1 MRSQPITK
9 KKNVTTKVP
18 ESITNSGP
26 IRIIR
31 YSPPTI
37 TDIYNAIYKT
47 IINTGTD
54 STNTLNNLTYAEVTN
69 QPNVNTTNDKFFVF
83 ILNNI
88 YVSGHTSFGFTTIKY
103 QVAFSDYPIFAD
115 NTTDPYTN
123 NPRNQYF
130 IKYLDVKNGETYIS
144 ESKHFANYPTLLGYV
159 DPTESTFYYIDPY
172 NSVINGSL
180 NIQPA
185 TSDFK
190 SVPYPPTSWVANN
203 ETDFG
208 VRNNNYPLYY
218 DILTLN
224 KIQLNPTITNSDII
238 IPRLRP
244 YQKICINFD
253 GFDQRSNVG
262 AIPIRP
268 FTINTSNFTLNTSA
282 LQSTLKSGTLNLSSQ
297 TTTQTALKTVTVDK
311 LNTSISTKTSSKYAI
326 NANSIKSNY
335 LTLGNNLATVQGEIV
350 DMAQIANN
358 VTTNI
363 NSSIQNL
370 TTTNNEMAIITNPNP
385 YIGIVFY
392 KNGEICMVYS
402 VPLLNPIFP
411 TNTSNTNNNL
421 DGSTKSNVSFQNNN
435 YVRFINWSTL
445 SSNPTT
451 TISTRQLGGD
461 NITTTVVNSPIIISM
476 TILPPVLLNTDLRLS
491 ANETNSYNNS
501 KIISQYQNVIEA
513 NVAQNIN
520 TTPTDFITTVNFTSY
535 YTRTPVPDNILITN
549 RVYNI
554 NTNTTS
560 PDYPNH
566 AGFFVR
572 VNESTTN
579 YQLWQMSDT
588 YDVIQ
593 RWPLIIT
600 DILSTVKVLDTKWH
614 DPNINKSSYLKI
626 PSYINSNTVSFK
638 EHTYLFSQTVNVQNT
653 PYVIS
658 TFQNQDGTFGFNSF
672 NVSPGISTVNFSNT
686 VGTTVSFP
694 PYFVEVGKNTLNYN
708 IVNETTSVF
717 TSTQDF
723 RAISYQGNVYLLR
736 SINNVVTYTDTSGNT
751 VSTKLNGI
759 LIDTFVPMGGLLKLK
774 IESRYKRSQLKY
786 FFLPD
791 PTSTDPTSSQDNID
805 TSDVNGNI
813 FYVPTIYVSFDN
825 NNTRN
830 LMMGNGFYAGIVP
843 FGTQYLWTL
852 IVPVQNLS
860 DNSIN
865 IVKRHY
871 YYDSIVT
878 IWTVNDLAQSF
889 GGKFEEII
897 LNNSLYNRGT
907 LITDNDP
914 SIGDL
919 TTGDVFDNNIQN
931 LVINNGTD
939 ITTFQNFLLYVD
951 GVSYNVEEPNF
962 NYSNGTS
969 SSLTSNINILITVLV
984 NVNNLSENS
993 ADPYDRPNYNMMVLL
1008 NGWLDNNGYH
1018 FTDNQF
1024 VDTYTIPNN
1033 EISLFS
1039 FTSKWLDIPL
1049 NSYNINYNLPDDD
1062 WTWNFDA
1069 APQSLDSDGNPTQI
1083 NPITQAPYNSCV
1095 RSLILRT
1102 IDDLQTDVACS
1113 DTYDSVVLSS
1123 INLLNGLNASIF
1135 INKKASRRI
1144 FSGKY
1149 GLASITLA
1157 DQQTHLSQNEP
1168 YESVSQ
1174 SLNIPI
1180 YITSRDYYGILSN
1193 GNIIIQTVLQD
1204 DFGNLFYVRS
1214 TNNSVGFTDNT
1225 FINSGPS
1232 INPTSVS
1239 LILSMQIIVNNGTS
1253 LLETLNLNNNNS
1265 GYGPFDLQLIIKGIN
1280 NKSSTLLIL
1289 CNSTLS
1295 DSVTFYGASWSYS
1308 TIFVTVEPLTIES
1321 QGIDAFTT
1329 YVSDNNAEDHE
1340 EAYHCSYVSPLISI
1354 SNKTNTLINAD
1365 GDFSVEFWYTVPPNR
1380 SITEVPKQYNLF
1392 ALNIPTGASNSVQNL
1407 IQFVN
1412 ISVGDLQLSSGFTL
1426 ELVQL
1431 MINDVIFAGA
1441 ILNDPNEL
1449 WRHLALVYNQPYMI
1463 SCNGAGYM
1471 LKNGSNY
1478 NPLQDLALAV
1488 SFGLSTLGSKQG
1500 LVYKGTGN
1508 GSSSNSTDSYF
1519 LYINETGSP
1528 VFEYLD
1534 GTGVKQQIIS
1544 TLKVTPGSNRYLL
1557 FFSKKTDYGTGSQPN
1572 SNSVYP
1578 SPLDPQSIALSTQ
1591 NTNYNGTVQTGNGGN
1606 TTVSGINSNP
1616 SGGSNPLQD
1625 YTNNLF
1631 APPGSQTYSY
1641 SPTFVLYFIVN
1652 GVVDATTAQIDNSQ
1666 VQTGF
1671 TSQANLQIRSSG
1683 SGNILIGT
1691 GFEGNV
1697 EYPIQQ
1703 GYIKNT
1709 YYFNKSVDYTQVDFN
1724 SISLLKQL
1732 GLTYCFLTQYDING
1746 IVTNIMNSNE
1756 YIQTRNFNKSSLMPL
1771 PQSEVEGTSLYIN
1784 GQQIMLLPTKSVMP
1798 SYNFPIFLLN
1808 PSFLYEISDFYFW
1821 SEARTSFNVAD
1832 DMYGKPDPD
1841 TEPNLQV
1848 YFDGVVLVSDV
1859 PSSETFREYLIYSK
1873 ITDAVGTYLPTDF
1886 INFDP
1891 NVNFPYVTQNVLSD
1905 PVRRGGPLNV
1915 PDFYQTPNLS
1925 VPITSDSPYKITFS
1939 EVNSDSNGNL
1949 SGELKELDIF
1959 IQNNILF
1966 AFMGRKVGDLQLNWV
1981 SQIQGNAQLIGYIEP
1996 APCPMANLSVNNDY
2010 SGATSVSLN
2019 IATSNN
2025 FKYQT
2030 SLDQVN
2036 DNKFSISLGGGSGD
2050 GGGGDTPSGA
2060 NSSGTAGNAPPPAAA
2075 PATSSVTPG
2084 PGAGGQ
2090 LLAAGLATGAGAI
2103 SNLNANSSSN
2113 GLNTALGI
2121 ANILAI
2127 AGLNAGL
2134 QLVVAPI
2141 GAGLNTKSL
2150 GLKLTGKGG
2159 FSTQW
2164 GSGSTFDNQPSMKLD
2179 YTDKYNY
2186 KMTGNLM
2193 LDDIKDDLG
2202 MRMYIPSP
2210 YGQAYVVSETYD
2222 VYEERL
2228 LQTNTLL
2235 GYINLPS
2242 PNIPPDINVI
2252 SFKLNKSYI
2261 RPGCLDG
2268 VLCYKFSR
2276 DQNSNVVGME
2286 PVYDLY
2292 FKNARSGQDASYKR
2306 PLEAYNLKQNILYQ
2320 ASAIPN
2326 QYYQSNNS
2334 QANAA
2339 NSPNLIPAVDF
2350 YNEYVWNCRGATQ
2363 ELNTSPSTSYQYTY
2377 ATQNYNSN
2385 AGTTSL
2391 EAKLS
2396 IFGVTAVDLTLGFD
2410 NSTKVTNKYTYDV
2423 TSQES
2428 FTMSV
2433 SADGVE
2439 MDTQMRVMSATS
2451 SGASSSVI
2459 NRSVN
2464 QFVNAVNADPN
2475 ASALQLYVNP
2485 SDNLVYQNVPTQV
2498 QNSTSYDIIQ
2508 LIGGQNPKLAGQV
2521 PIDIEPYDW
2530 PGKTKTFRWY
2540 SFFLQSKTDNADS
2553 FWNTI
2558 VDPEWL
2564 ADPNNADAVAL
2575 ASAQLQPS
2583 LPWRVMHRVTY
2594 SERFLPPAMTEITS
2608 LPTLEAYL
2616 AIPLTQPVANL
2627 TMYGNPYTTAS
2638 SFASDV
2644 LSILTGVISPFGIG
2658 LYFYAM
2664 NGTVLDY
2671 YILPDIEQ
2679 QFTIYYNSGIPY
2691 LDAAYTLQLI
2701 PYGSA
2706 FISDI
2711 KKIAILSTSNV
2722 AVCGVMLK
2730 DTNGKVFYYVT
2741 LPTTNV
2747 IPHYP
2752 NLFGMINTGSTF
2764 PNISVQ
2770 PNGTYYNITV
2780 INNAEY
2786 GITYNTYVA
2795 NAIFKPITYYNTY
2808 AEYIDVGQTQLL
2820 GQSLIGS
2827 SITGTFYGVAVM
2839 DTNNL
2844 IGYYI
2849 NTDSSKVQS
2858 YPISGTFT
2866 NITDSSIKL
2875 PININVSDFQQ
2886 LLIAILENNGN
2897 TITKNSIYFNFVV
2910 TSGTIVTAFIQ
2921 IQSTSSPGIVIPA
2934 LSTLIIYA
2942 KQTDEYQDLN
2952 QMLSSTPTLQF
2963 PTTIYYGIGI
2973 LDANGNIK
2981 YFTSITKTDIQN
2993 FPLSLGNTAT
3003 NIIDLQTKIE
3013 NSISLQQ
3020 NTVYFQIVSVYNV
3033 TQTYTYSYG
3042 TPVNTSTTIYV
3053 NNTASI
3059 NKYLDLTY
3067 VQSLYNEASIPQ
3079 LTIYGV
3085 AMNQA
3090 GKIYYQ
3096 TDMDSKKIPAYPL
3109 SGLFTETS
3117 VVSLNQLDS
3126 VLRQNLLHSET
3137 NGSKLPAYSC
3147 SYFYIQYDNG
3157 GVPTYYLG
3165 PYGVSITPVPVSATI
3180 QDSMTII
3187 DLYGMIVQ
3195 GTNGDILFSQ
3205 LNNGQKIINNGNINV
3220 IQIGSNGLSVGSNNI
3235 VFNYSKNPLHI
3246 VHKYQFIETL
3256 GTEITINKIPLSPLK
3271 NFTNY
3276 ITHNK
3281 SNDTTSD
3288 NLFETL
3294 TKGTGINSIFYKI
3307 EISKTGAIS
3316 YYISDPSTLQQDQIY
3331 VNTFAKNE
3339 FLDSAFTQLLYSG
3352 IELSATYSGIVYT
3365 DVLNNQL
3372 YFTSTDPSLIQNY
3385 PGTTPNLPLTVPFST
3400 QLLTNDTNFNQQLFS
3415 LIAGLT
3421 ISNPNA
3427 GLMVSANITADIVS
3441 SQFSIYLPNISKN
3454 DVVALVDYTF
3464 DPNIFYGTSNLD
3476 PTQNTV
3482 YFAIFNTEFNTII
3495 STASYEVDADVETY
3509 KLYCLANLF
3518 PFNNLS
3524 SPVKYTQ
3531 KMMLHDNPTAFNSMF
3546 NNTGTA
3552 SEFRNELTFNIA
3564 SGILT
3569 TLSQMQ
3575 TALI

>member
-1 MRSQPITK
+1 MHSAK
-9 KKNVTTKVP
+9 KQNAT
-18 ESITNSGP
+18 ITNSGP
-26 IRIIR
+26 IRRIR

-47 IINTGTD
+47 VISTGTD
-54 STNTLNNLTYAEVTN
+54 SSTTLNNLTYIEIKN
-69 QPNVNTTNDKFFVF
+69 QPNVNPTNDKFFVF
-83 ILNNI
+83 VLNNV
-88 YVSGHTSFGFTTIKY
+88 YVSGFTSFGFTTIKY
-103 QVAFSDYPIFAD
+103 QVAFADYPVFAD
-115 NTTDPYTN
+115 TTIDPYTN
-123 NPRNQYF
+123 NSRNQYF
-130 IKYLDVKNGETYIS
+130 TKYLDVKKGETYIS
-144 ESKHFANYPTLLGYV
+144 DSQHYANYPALLGYI
-159 DPTESTFYYIDPY
+159 DSTGSTFYYIDPY
-172 NSVINGSL
+172 NSASTGSL

-185 TSDFK
+185 TNDFR
-190 SVPYPPTSWVANN
+190 SVPYPPTSWVTNN

-218 DILTLN
+218 DILALN
-224 KIQLNPTITNSDII
+224 KIQLNPPNDTSDKI
-238 IPRLRP
+238 IPLLRP

-253 GFDQRSNVG
+253 GFDRRNDVG

-268 FTINTSNFTLNTSA
+268 HTTTTTSNSNLTIST
-282 LQSTLKSGTLNLSSQ
+282 QSQSQSNLS
-297 TTTQTALKTVTVDK
+297 ALKTITADK
-311 LNTSISTKTSSKYAI
+311 LNMSVSIKSDTNISVKTSSKYAL
-326 NANSIKSNY
+326 NASSIKSSY
-335 LTLGNNLATVQGEIV
+335 LTLGNNLATVQGEV
-350 DMAQIANN
+350 VNMAQLATN
-358 VTTNI
+358 VTSNI

-370 TTTNNEMAIITNPNP
+370 TTTSEMAIISNPNP
-385 YIGIVFY
+385 YVGIVFY
-392 KNGEICMVYS
+392 KRGEICMVYS

-411 TNTSNTNNNL
+411 TGT
-421 DGSTKSNVSFQNNN
+421 GSTGSFQNNN
-435 YVRFINWSTL
+435 YVRFINWSSL
-445 SSNPTT
+445 SSTPTT
-451 TISTRQLGGD
+451 TISTRQLRGD
-461 NITTTVVNSPIIISM
+461 NTTTTIVNAPILISM
-476 TILPPVLLNTDLRLS
+476 TILPPVLLNTDFRLN
-491 ANETNSYNNS
+491 ANETNSYVNS
-501 KIISQYQNVIEA
+501 KIISQYQDVIGA
-513 NVAQNIN
+513 NVAQKLG
-520 TTPTDFITTVNFTSY
+520 TSPTDFTSNVNFTSY
-535 YTRTPVPDNILITN
+535 YTRYTVPDKILITN

-560 PDYPNH
+560 TDYPDH
-566 AGFFVR
+566 TGFFVR

-579 YQLWQMSDT
+579 YQLWQISDNA
-588 YDVIQ
+588 YDGVAL
-593 RWPLIIT
+593 WPLIIP
-600 DILSTVKVLDTKWH
+600 DILSTVKILDTKWH
-614 DPNINKSSYLKI
+614 DPNFNKNLKI

-658 TFQNQDGTFGFNSF
+658 TFQNQDGTMRFNSF
-672 NVSPGISTVNFSNT
+672 NVSPGIGVVNFSNT
-686 VGTTVSFP
+686 VGTVISFP

-708 IVNETTSVF
+708 IVTETTSVF

-736 SINNVVTYTDTSGNT
+736 TINNVVTYTDTSGNT
-751 VSTKLNGI
+751 VNTKLNG
-759 LIDTFVPMGGLLKLK
+759 LLLDTFVPSGGTLKLK

-813 FYVPTIYVSFDN
+813 FYVPTIYIAFDN

-830 LMMGNGFYAGIVP
+830 IMMGNGFYAGIVP
-843 FGTQYLWTL
+843 FGTQYLWTMV
-852 IVPVQNLS
+852 VPVQNLS

-871 YYDSIVT
+871 YWDSIVT

-889 GGKFEEII
+889 GGNFEEII

-907 LITDNDP
+907 VIVDNDP
-914 SIGDL
+914 SIGNL

-931 LVINNGTD
+931 LTLNNGTD

-951 GVSYNVEEPNF
+951 GTSYNVEEPNF
-962 NYSNGTS
+962 NYKNGTT
-969 SSLTSNINILITVLV
+969 SSLTSNINILISVLA
-984 NVNNLSENS
+984 NVNNTDATNL
-993 ADPYDRPNYNMMVLL
+993 DPLDPFDRPNYNTMVLL

-1018 FTDNQF
+1018 FTSNQF

-1049 NSYNINYNLPDDD
+1049 NSYNIDYDLPDDD
-1062 WTWNFDA
+1062 WTWNFDSE
-1069 APQSLDSDGNPTQI
+1069 PQNLDSDGNPT
-1083 NPITQAPYNSCV
+1083 PIDPTTQSNYLSCV
-1095 RSLILRT
+1095 RTLVLRT
-1102 IDDLQTDVACS
+1102 VDDIQSDVACS

-1149 GLASITLA
+1149 GLSSITLA

-1168 YESVSQ
+1168 YETASQ

-1180 YITSRDYYGILSN
+1180 YIASRDYYGILSN
-1193 GNIIIQTVLQD
+1193 GTIIIQTTLQD
-1204 DFGNLFYVRS
+1204 DFGNLFYVKS
-1214 TNNSVGFTDNT
+1214 TNNTVGFTDST
-1225 FINSGPS
+1225 FLNLGSI
-1232 INPTSVS
+1232 INPTSVN
-1239 LILSMQIIVNNGTS
+1239 LITSIQIIVNNGS
-1253 LLETLNLNNNNS
+1253 IQLEILNLNNNGS
-1265 GYGPFDLQLIIKGIN
+1265 GYGPYDLQSIVKDIN
-1280 NKSSTLLIL
+1280 TNSSTLLIL
-1289 CNSTLS
+1289 CNSSLQ
-1295 DSVTFYGASWSYS
+1295 DSVIFYGASWSYS
-1308 TIFVTVEPLTIES
+1308 IVFVNVEPLTVES

-1340 EAYHCSYVSPLISI
+1340 EAYHCAYVSPMISL
-1354 SNKTNTLINAD
+1354 SDKTNGLIQSD

-1380 SITEVPKQYNLF
+1380 SLTESPRQYNLF
-1392 ALNIPTGASNSVQNL
+1392 ALNIPTTASNSTQNL
-1407 IQFVN
+1407 IQFV
-1412 ISVGDLQLSSGFTL
+1412 SVSIGDLVLSNGFSL

-1431 MINDVIFAGA
+1431 MINDIVFAGA

-1463 SCNGAGYM
+1463 NCHGAGYM

-1488 SFGLSTLGSKQG
+1488 SFGIGALGSKQG

-1528 VFEYLD
+1528 VFEFLD
-1534 GTGVKQQIIS
+1534 GMGVQQQITS
-1544 TLKVTPGSNRYLL
+1544 TLKITPGTNRYLL
-1557 FFSKKTDYGTGSQPN
+1557 LFSKKTDYGTGSNPN
-1572 SNSVYP
+1572 SNTVYP
-1578 SPLDPQSIALSTQ
+1578 SPLDPQSIALSAQ

-1616 SGGSNPLQD
+1616 GSGSNPLQD

-1631 APPGSQTYSY
+1631 APPGNQTYSY
-1641 SPTFVLYFIVN
+1641 TPTFVLYLIVN
-1652 GVVDATTAQIDNSQ
+1652 GVVDSTSAQIDNSQ
-1666 VQTGF
+1666 VQSGF

-1683 SGNILIGT
+1683 SGSIMVGT
-1691 GFEGNV
+1691 GFEGNT

-1703 GYIKNT
+1703 GYVKNT

-1724 SISLLKQL
+1724 SLSLLKQL
-1732 GLTYCFLTQYDING
+1732 GLTYCFLAQYDING

-1771 PQSEVEGTSLYIN
+1771 PQSEVEGTSLYID
-1784 GQQIMLLPTKSVMP
+1784 GQQIMLLPTKSSAP
-1798 SYNFPIFLLN
+1798 PTYTFPIFLLN
-1808 PSFLYEISDFYFW
+1808 PSFLYEISDFCFW
-1821 SEARTSFNVAD
+1821 SEARTSSNVAD
-1832 DMYGKPDPD
+1832 DMYGKSDPS

-1848 YFDGVVLVSDV
+1848 YFDGVVLASDV

-1873 ITDAVGTYLPTDF
+1873 ITDVADTFVPTDF

-1891 NVNFPYVTQNVLSD
+1891 NVNFPYVTLNVLSD
-1905 PVRRGGPLNV
+1905 PIRRGGPLNV
-1915 PDFYQTPNLS
+1915 PDFYMTPNLS

-1939 EVNSDSNGNL
+1939 EVNSDPNGNL

-1966 AFMGRKVGDLQLNWV
+1966 ALMGRKVGDLQLNWV

-1996 APCPMANLSVNNDY
+1996 APCPMANLSVASDY
-2010 SGATSVSLN
+2010 RGATSVSLN

-2025 FKYQT
+2025 FAYQT
-2030 SLDQVN
+2030 SLDQAN

-2050 GGGGDTPSGA
+2050 GGDSGAPTGA
-2060 NSSGTAGNAPPPAAA
+2060 NSAGTAGNAPPPSVT
-2075 PATSSVTPG
+2075 PATSSVTPTPG

-2103 SNLNANSSSN
+2103 SNLNANSPST
-2113 GLNTALGI
+2113 GLSVALGI
-2121 ANILAI
+2121 ANVLAM
-2127 AGLNAGL
+2127 AGLDAGL
-2134 QLVVAPI
+2134 QLVIAPI
-2141 GAGLNTKSL
+2141 GAGMNTKSL

-2159 FSTQW
+2159 FSTAW
-2164 GSGSTFDNQPSMKLD
+2164 GSGSTFDNKPSMKLD
-2179 YTDKYNY
+2179 YGDKYTS

-2193 LDDIKDDLG
+2193 LDDINDDLG

-2268 VLCYKFSR
+2268 ILCYKFSR
-2276 DQNSNVVGME
+2276 DQNSNVIGME

-2339 NSPNLIPAVDF
+2339 NSSNLIPAVDF

-2363 ELNTSPSTSYQYTY
+2363 ELNTSPTTSYQYTY
-2377 ATQNYNSN
+2377 VTQNYNTN

-2433 SADGVE
+2433 SADGIE
-2439 MDTQMRVMSATS
+2439 SDTQMRVMSATS
-2451 SGASSSVI
+2451 SGASGSI
-2459 NRSVN
+2459 TNRSVN
-2464 QFVNAVNADPN
+2464 QFVKAVNADPS

-2521 PIDIEPYDW
+2521 PIEIESYDW

-2553 FWNTI
+2553 FWNTV
-2558 VDPEWL
+2558 VDPVWL
-2564 ADPNNADAVAL
+2564 ADPNNTDAVAL
-2575 ASAQLQPS
+2575 ASAQAQSS

-2616 AIPLTQPVANL
+2616 AIPLTQSIANHSP
-2627 TMYGNPYTTAS
+2627 YGNPYTTAS

-2658 LYFYAM
+2658 MYFYVRNDTNA
-2664 NGTVLDY
+2664 GVLDY
-2671 YILPDIEQ
+2671 YICSDIAQ
-2679 QFTIYYNSGIPY
+2679 QFIIYYNSGIAY
-2691 LDAAYTLQLI
+2691 LDPAHTLKLV

-2711 KKIAILSTSNV
+2711 KTIATLSTTSL
-2722 AVCGVMLK
+2722 AVCGVMLH

-2741 LPTTNV
+2741 SPTSNT
-2747 IPHYP
+2747 IPSYP
-2752 NLFGMINTGSTF
+2752 NLFGTVTMGSAFPTF
-2764 PNISVQ
+2764 PVQ

-2780 INNAEY
+2780 TNNAEY
-2786 GITYNTYVA
+2786 GTTYNTYVT
-2795 NAIFKPITYYNTY
+2795 NTISRPITYYNTY
-2808 AEYIDVGQTQLL
+2808 AEYIDSSQTQLL
-2820 GQSLIGS
+2820 QQSLTGS
-2827 SITGTFYGVAVM
+2827 AGTFYGVAVM
-2839 DTNNL
+2839 DTSL
-2844 IGYYI
+2844 QIGYNTNI
-2849 NTDSSKVQS
+2849 NPTKIQS
-2858 YPISGTFT
+2858 YPLSGTFT
-2866 NITDSSIKL
+2866 DITDPSIKL
-2875 PININVSDFQQ
+2875 PININVADFQQ

-2897 TITKNSIYFNFVV
+2897 TTTKNSIYFNFILSGSTI
-2910 TSGTIVTAFIQ
+2910 TSAQ
-2921 IQSTSSPGIVIPA
+2921 IQTQPTSNPGIVIPS
-2934 LSTLIIYA
+2934 LSQLTIYA
-2942 KQTDEYQDLN
+2942 KQTDEYQDLL
-2952 QMLSSTPTLQF
+2952 QMLPSTLTLQF

-2973 LDANGNIK
+2973 LDSNGNVK
-2981 YFTSITKTDIQN
+2981 YFTSTTRSSIQN
-2993 FPLSLGNTAT
+2993 FPTVPLGNVAT
-3003 NIIDLQTKIE
+3003 SIGDLQTRIK

-3020 NTVYFQIVSVYNV
+3020 NAVFFQIVSIYNTV
-3033 TQTYTYSYG
+3033 QTYTYSYG
-3042 TPVNTSTTIYV
+3042 NPINTSTTIYV

-3059 NKYLDLTY
+3059 TKYLDPTY
-3067 VQSLYNEASIPQ
+3067 TQTFDAEATIPQ
-3079 LTIYGV
+3079 ITIYGV
-3085 AMNQA
+3085 AVNESN
-3090 GKIYYQ
+3090 KIYYQ
-3096 TDMDSKKIPAYPL
+3096 TDLDPKKIPAYPL
-3109 SGLFTETS
+3109 SGTFKQMS
-3117 VVSLNQLDS
+3117 VVSLNQLND
-3126 VLRQNLLHSET
+3126 VLKQNLLHSET
-3137 NGSKLPAYSC
+3137 IGTNLPAYQC

-3157 GVPTYYLG
+3157 GIPTYYLG
-3165 PYGVSITPVPVSATI
+3165 PYGPPIRPVPTSTTI
-3180 QDSMTII
+3180 HDSMTVI

-3205 LNNGQKIINNGNINV
+3205 LSSGQKIINNGAISV
-3220 IQIGSNGLSVGSNNI
+3220 IQSDTNGLAVGSNKM
-3235 VFNYSKNPLHI
+3235 VFNYAKNPLNI
-3246 VHKYQFIETL
+3246 AHKYQLIESL
-3256 GTEITINKIPLSPLK
+3256 GAEIQINKIPLSPLK
-3271 NFTNY
+3271 NFTNF
-3276 ITHNK
+3276 IVRNIP
-3281 SNDTTSD
+3281 DETTSD

-3294 TKGTGINSIFYKI
+3294 TKDIGTNTIFYKI

-3316 YYISDPSTLQQDQIY
+3316 YYITDPSKLPQNQIY

-3339 FLDSAFTQLLYSG
+3339 FLDSAFTQLLYSE
-3352 IELSATYSGIVYT
+3352 IELSETYSGVAYT
-3365 DVLNNQL
+3365 DVLNKLL
-3372 YFTSTDPSLIQNY
+3372 YFTTADPSLIQNY
-3385 PGTTPNLPLTVPFST
+3385 PGTTPNLPLTVPFANA
-3400 QLLTNDTNFNQQLFS
+3400 QLLTNDISFNQQLFS

-3441 SQFSIYLPNISKN
+3441 SQFSIYLPNIAKN

-3464 DPNIFYGTSNLD
+3464 DPNVFYGTSNLD
-3476 PTQNTV
+3476 PTQNTT
-3482 YFAIFNTEFNTII
+3482 YFAIFNTEFDTII
-3495 STASYEVDADVETY
+3495 STATYEVEADVETY

-3524 SPVKYTQ
+3524 GPVKYTQ
-3531 KMMLHDNPTAFNSMF
+3531 KMLLHDNPTAFNSMF
-3546 NNTGTA
+3546 ASVNTA
-3552 SEFRNELTFNIA
+3552 SEFRTELTFNIA